1 MTWGACWWH
10 RWCWLQGP
18 FSWNNA
24 MLQCCVSSCQVDV
37 GDVVPSPGNLS
48 LGEHGSSKDG
58 PYLWTGSPSFS
69 AGVASLSSRLSIS
82 SSYSPIQ
89 KDEIANPAITRYH
102 IVSQLEGGYTCR
114 FSAGNNVHCHR
125 LLPWNA
131 NIWQRFPSPR
141 WARASA
147 KISLV
152 TLPGPSTWWVPLI
165 PLFIAIP
172 ECFLF
177 KYFRAIMLGSYFWPV
192 NLTNL
197 VLP

>member
-1 MTWGACWWH
+1 MVSMMLTPKG
-10 RWCWLQGP
+10 LFP
-18 FSWNNA
+18 ET
-24 MLQCCVSSCQVDV
+24 MLQCCVSSCLVDV

-114 FSAGNNVHCHR
+114 FSAGNNVDCHR

-131 NIWQRFPSPR
+131 NIWKRVPSPR

-177 KYFRAIMLGSYFWPV
+177 KYFRAIMLELGSYFWPV